1 MWGAGG
7 GASGRRLSQ
16 DRSIVATPAIRLGDR
31 CANSGARVHRA
42 GGAGL
47 ILRWLASSLTCS
59 TGGPMDLSRRDFFK
73 LSAGTP
79 TPPPPPG
86 GLRRRARPG
95 PPPPP
100 TPPPPGPKSPRPPRP
115 APRPPAVSP

>member
-31 CANSGARVHRA
+31 CANSGARVHPA

-47 ILRWLASSLTCS
+47 ILRWLASSLSCS

-73 LSAGTP
+73 LSAGTRP
-79 TPPPPPG
+79 RPPPRRAPRPPPRPAPPPPPG
-86 GLRRRARPG
+86 
-95 PPPPP
+95 P
-100 TPPPPGPKSPRPPRP
+100 TPPGPKHTPPRAPTPRPPL
-115 APRPPAVSP
+115 